1 MLTLIKREIEDN
13 IVFFIIAAII
23 AIVFTA
29 IPIYSVLT
37 DEMGK
42 IPIGIP
48 ISMYTIFPFLFLFVP
63 LICTAFGA
71 TQMYTDRNKKI
82 STFLATMA
90 TTRKRILT
98 AKIITGL
105 LWICIVIVPLA
116 IAEVVLLRLFPL
128 IVPADTSLLVKLF
141 ITLFLICLACYCLGL
156 QMGWNT
162 NKFFPIL
169 GSLAVTPILMS
180 IIIIKGFGI
189 ETAIILLL
197 LAIASMLQIWQKF
210 MTTPL

>member
-1 MLTLIKREIEDN
+1 MLALIKREIRDN
-13 IVFFIIAAII
+13 FGFFIIAII
-23 AIVFTA
+23 LTVVFTL
-29 IPIYSVLT
+29 IVIYSILI

-42 IPIGIP
+42 MPIGIP
-48 ISMYTIFPFLFLFVP
+48 IVMYTIFSFLLAFLPF
-63 LICTAFGA
+63 ICTSFGA
-71 TQMYTDRNKKI
+71 QQMYTDRNKKI

-90 TTRKRILT
+90 TTRRRILT

-105 LWICIVIVPLA
+105 LWIGIIIVPLA
-116 IAEVVLLRLFPL
+116 TVEAILLRVFPP
-128 IVPADTSLLVKLF
+128 IVPADTSFLVKLF
-141 ITLFLICLACYCLGL
+141 ITLFLICLACYCMGL
-156 QMGWNT
+156 QIGWNT

-169 GSLAVTPILMS
+169 GGLALTPVLMS

-197 LAIASMLQIWQKF
+197 LSIASMIRVWQKF

>member
-1 MLTLIKREIEDN
+1 MLALIKREIEDN
-13 IVFFIIAAII
+13 LIFFIIAAII
-23 AIVFTA
+23 AIVFIL
-29 IPIYSVLT
+29 IPIYSVLS
-37 DEMGK
+37 DEMRK

-48 ISMYTIFPFLFLFVP
+48 ISMYGVFWFLFLFVP

-71 TQMYTDRNKKI
+71 QQTYTDRSKKI

-90 TTRKRILT
+90 TTRQRILT

-105 LWICIVIVPLA
+105 LWICVIIVPLV
-116 IAEVVLLRLFPL
+116 IAATVLLRVFRP
-128 IVPADTSLLVKLF
+128 IVPADASFLIKLF
-141 ITLFLICLACYCLGL
+141 ITLFLIYLACYCLGL

-169 GSLAVTPILMS
+169 GSIAVTPVLIS

-189 ETAIILLL
+189 DTALILLL
-197 LAIASMLQIWQKF
+197 LAAASMLRVWQKF

>member
-1 MLTLIKREIEDN
+1 MLALIKREICDN
-13 IVFFIIAAII
+13 FIFFIIAAII
-23 AIVFTA
+23 TVVFTSL
-29 IPIYSVLT
+29 PIYSVLV

-105 LWICIVIVPLA
+105 SWICIIVVPLA
-116 IAEVVLLRLFPL
+116 TAEAVLLRVYPS
-128 IVPADTSLLVKLF
+128 IVPADTSFLVKLF
-141 ITLFLICLACYCLGL
+141 VILFLIYLACYCLGL

-169 GSLAVTPILMS
+169 GSIAVTPVLIS

-189 ETAIILLL
+189 ETALILLL
-197 LAIASMLQIWQKF
+197 LAAASILRIWQKF